1 MIKYLK
7 ILYNFLMKLKQYHAV
22 HVLIIP
28 SITIFIY
35 SYVIIWLI
43 ILSDEYKM
51 DINLKPEPIISL
63 FFILIIILLFS
74 IYTAIFTEIIVL
86 ILQFLKKRKIYV
98 KSNFLLNN
106 KLYNFLYLFMIF
118 SYIIII
124 LNYQFPALQLI
135 DYYIFIILTLPE
147 KLFSLFI

>member
-1 MIKYLK
+1 
-7 ILYNFLMKLKQYHAV
+7 MKLKQYHAV

>member
-1 MIKYLK
+1 
-7 ILYNFLMKLKQYHAV
+7 
-22 HVLIIP
+22 
-28 SITIFIY
+28 
-35 SYVIIWLI
+35 
-43 ILSDEYKM
+43 M

>member
-1 MIKYLK
+1 M
-7 ILYNFLMKLKQYHAV
+7 